1 MRGRRGFTLVEL
13 LVVIAIIGILIA
25 LLLPAV
31 QAAREAARRS
41 QCTNNLK
48 QIGLAFHNHHDVL
61 KFLPA
66 GGHDWTELPTFKEAD
81 PANPTYS
88 GAPDVAPYQAAGW
101 MYQLLPYLEQRAAW
115 EGAGATGLLRA
126 YTPMQTPVPGFYCP
140 SRRAPRPELTTRR
153 NVVFRYRE
161 KDVPP
166 ITTFLSP
173 YPVGKSDYAA
183 CCENEWWNWGDLLT
197 AFNGDAN
204 AADAAFPQYSWNGS
218 GAVRRT
224 YCYEGGN
231 RRQCQVHDFSA
242 IKDGLANTG
251 FASENRHALR
261 TVGNNPGWDD
271 QGFIAGWDWDTV
283 RRGNYLPYPDRKDG
297 NNPEPF
303 FGSSH
308 PSGVNVLMGDGSVR
322 HVAYTVNVL
331 TWARI
336 WHRADGQPVPNF

>member
-1 MRGRRGFTLVEL
+1 MRTRRAFTLVEL

-61 KFLPA
+61 KFLPS
-66 GGHDWTELPTFKEAD
+66 GGFTWEEYPSFKEQN
-81 PANPTYS
+81 PASPTYT
-88 GAPDVAPYQAAGW
+88 GAPDVAPYQNAGW
-101 MYQLLPYLEQRAAW
+101 LYQILPYMEQRAAW
-115 EGAGATGLLRA
+115 EGAGATGMQRA
-126 YTPMQTPVPGFYCP
+126 WKPMQTAVPAYYCP
-140 SRRAPRPELTTRR
+140 SRRAPTAELTGW
-153 NVVFRYRE
+153 VPQYRYRE
-161 KDVPP
+161 QP
-166 ITTFLSP
+166 ITRATDQINPF
-173 YPVGKSDYAA
+173 PVGKSDYAA

-197 AFNGDAN
+197 AFNGDQA

-224 YCYEGGN
+224 YCIEGGN
-231 RRQCQVHDFSA
+231 RNQCQVHDFSA

-251 FASENRHALR
+251 FAAENRHALR
-261 TVGNNPGWDD
+261 TVGNNPGWDNE
-271 QGFIAGWDWDTV
+271 GFIAGWDWDTI
-283 RRGNYLPYPDRKDG
+283 RRGNDLPLPDRTDG
-297 NNPEPF
+297 NSPDPR

-322 HVAYTVNVL
+322 HVSYTINVL